1 MVQMKRVI
9 KRLTNYRYLRMIF
22 KKLVNNIK
30 NADYRYIF
38 KKLWNDIRM
47 YLQMIFKYIL
57 DSIGESPLK
66 WLSCIT
72 ILLSFFL
79 FDSFWVTWINKIWV
93 DPIASQIKDN
103 AWWVVIIYSGVVSA
117 FYYHGIQEMEMINK
131 NRCKV
136 VVIAALLYCLC
147 LFSGKWDYV
156 LILIV
161 ADILLGVI

>member
-1 MVQMKRVI
+1 MVQMKKVI

-30 NADYRYIF
+30 NTDYRYIF

-57 DSIGESPLK
+57 DNIGESPLK

-79 FDSFWVTWINKIWV
+79 FDSFWVAWINKIWV

-103 AWWVVIIYSGVVSA
+103 TWWVVII
-117 FYYHGIQEMEMINK
+117 
-131 NRCKV
+131 
-136 VVIAALLYCLC
+136 
-147 LFSGKWDYV
+147 
-156 LILIV
+156 
-161 ADILLGVI
+161 